1 MGENSPIFH
10 ALTLLKET
18 RDMPKQKMKTHKT
31 AAKRFGLS
39 GKGRL
44 MCLNAANS
52 HMFLH
57 KTGSRKRRLEIEKE
71 VDKGNRW
78 RMKRL
83 LGI

>member
-1 MGENSPIFH
+1 
-10 ALTLLKET
+10 
-18 RDMPKQKMKTHKT
+18 MPKQKMKTHKT
-31 AAKRFGLS
+31 AVKRFALS
-39 GKGRL
+39 GKGKLICR
-44 MCLNAANS
+44 NAANS

-57 KTGSRKRRLEIEKE
+57 KSGSRKRRLEIEKE